1 MTTNDNL
8 SFVKARGLV
17 LAPMS
22 ENEEAFLNSKRVG
35 AVLEFPKPKE
45 VRNPFFHRKFFALLN
60 LGFDYWE
67 PTGGTLS
74 PTERKLLEGF
84 AHYLGEQGG
93 KFDVFESL
101 ANHYMDAVALRRAHI
116 TAEKSFEAYRKWV
129 AIEAGF
135 FDVTVLPN
143 GIIRKELRALPLP
156 VWMIVSFGSCIRRL
170 SRLSGTIFCTVT
182 SGTSRRWMW
191 RLTNCWGS
199 HEYSKAKGVQVSPM
213 A

>member
-1 MTTNDNL
+1 MTTNGNL

-116 TAEKSFEAYRKWV
+116 TAEKSFEAYRRWV

-143 GIIRKELRALPLP
+143 GIIRKEAKSIAFASMDDSEFRELYQAA
-156 VWMIVSFGSCIRRL
+156 F
-170 SRLSGTIFCTVT
+170 TVIWNHILY
-182 SGTSRRWMW
+182 RNFR
-191 RLTNCWGS
+191 
-199 HEYSKAKGVQVSPM
+199 HESEVDAAVNQLLGF

>member
-1 MTTNDNL
+1 MTTGNL
-8 SFVKARGLV
+8 TFVKTRGLV

-22 ENEEAFLNSKRVG
+22 EQEEAFLNSKRVG

-101 ANHYMDAVALRRAHI
+101 ANHYMDAVALRRATSRQRNLSRLTGSGWRLRRGSLMLQCCQ
-116 TAEKSFEAYRKWV
+116 TALSARR
-129 AIEAGF
+129 
-135 FDVTVLPN
+135 P
-143 GIIRKELRALPLP
+143 RALPLP
-156 VWMIVSFGSCIRRL
+156 VWMTASSGSCTRRL
-170 SRLSGTIFCTVT
+170 SPLSGTIFCTVT
-182 SGTSRRWMW
+182 SGTSRRWM
-191 RLTNCWGS
+191 RQLTNCWGS
-199 HEYSKAKGVQVSPM
+199 HEYSKAKGVQVCPM